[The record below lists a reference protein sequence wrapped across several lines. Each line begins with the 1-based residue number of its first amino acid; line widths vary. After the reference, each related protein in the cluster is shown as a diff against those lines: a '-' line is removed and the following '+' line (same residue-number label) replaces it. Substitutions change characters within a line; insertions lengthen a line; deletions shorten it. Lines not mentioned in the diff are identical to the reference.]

1 MKTIVR
7 LIIVAVVVLGA
18 QSSHASNPHPAVAV
32 RVLDAENFAIYMKQI
47 TDQKL
52 RVAIKDDAGQVL
64 YFKTIRKGNSFNRKM
79 NLKEL
84 PAGHYTLEIRDNIGT
99 LSYPINL
106 ADGSLEIPEDK
117 RLATFNPIIKKTN
130 NTVSLA
136 LFSPAKHSHE
146 LSIYNAQNEL
156 VHGEKIEEKVNY
168 NKQFDFSEALP
179 GDYSIVVNSQGHQY
193 TYLVPVK

>member
-18 QSSHASNPHPAVAV
+18 QSSHASNPHPSIAV
-32 RVLDAENFAIYMKQI
+32 RVLDAENFAIYMRQI

-52 RVAIKDDAGQVL
+52 RVAIKDDAGHVL
-64 YFKTIRKGNSFNRKM
+64 YSKTIRKRSSFNRKM

-84 PAGHYTLEIRDNIGT
+84 PAGQYTLEIRDDIGT
-99 LSYPINL
+99 LSYPIAL
-106 ADGSLEIPEDK
+106 AEGSLEIPEDK
-117 RLATFNPIIKKTN
+117 RVATFNPIIKKTN

-146 LSIYNAQNEL
+146 LSIYNERNEL
-156 VHGEKIEEKVNY
+156 IHGEKIEEKVNY

>member
-18 QSSHASNPHPAVAV
+18 QSSHASNPHPSIRV

-52 RVAIKDDAGQVL
+52 RVTIKDEAGQVL
-64 YFKTIRKGNSFNRKM
+64 YNKTIRKSNSFKRKM

-84 PAGHYTLEIRDNIGT
+84 PKGQYTLEIRDHIGT
-99 LSYPINL
+99 LSYPITL
-106 ADGSLEIPEDK
+106 AEASLEIPEEK
-117 RLATFNPIIKKTN
+117 RLATFHPIIKKTN
-130 NTVSLA
+130 NMVSLM

-146 LSIYNAQNEL
+146 VSVYNEQNEL
-156 VHGEKIEEKVNY
+156 LHGEKIKEKVNY

-193 TYLVPVK
+193 TYRVPVK